1 MTSSIKESNLAPGYL
16 PPEILDLIFSYLYS
30 DIHDTKF
37 LHSCLL
43 VNRSWCQRVVSLL
56 WRAPFSVRLEDYIW
70 LEEYRSISIINTYI
84 SCLNDTEKFLLKDN
98 GINISSISIKNP
110 LFNYPSYLKIFDN
123 WGLDISIK
131 NWFFHSK
138 DKNRLII
145 DSDKK
150 ILLSET
156 LCKLFFRQDLDFNQL
171 TLWRKPSISD
181 IPSLSTFT
189 FHPNLL
195 SQLRVLHLNLAY
207 TTESGRFKN
216 MVSLVTSLP
225 NLCKKLCE
233 LDIRLQVMD
242 LHLVNLIQSQYNLKY
257 FRLDC
262 SGNIAP
268 AISALQY
275 QSNSLIR
282 VEFSHV
288 QFSGIALD
296 SLVSC
301 KNLLILSFINCK
313 GLTSFTWMP
322 LKKADFKLQIL
333 FVRKCETT
341 QEFLE
346 SAIETSNCHLNE
358 LFMSDSSPKILD
370 SISKFCPNIKTFE
383 IDIKPSSTTYFL
395 NLLSKLVLLERLSV
409 TLLIY
414 DASNF
419 LSLLP
424 NVLPTTL
431 FNLKLTFQNTP
442 WNLESFLKKCRA
454 PIQTLS
460 VSGIL
465 GVDNEQVGFITQF
478 AKESE
483 TLKKVLINDRL
494 GRKLVFHKYS
504 DVWTTWPLY
513 PGDKND
519 LI

>member
-1 MTSSIKESNLAPGYL
+1 L
-16 PPEILDLIFSYLYS
+16 
-30 DIHDTKF
+30 
-37 LHSCLL
+37 
-43 VNRSWCQRVVSLL
+43 WCQRVVSLL
-56 WRAPFSVRLEDYIW
+56 WRAPFSIRFEDYFWNGID
-70 LEEYRSISIINTYI
+70 ISIT
-84 SCLNDTEKFLLKDN
+84 TA
-98 GINISSISIKNP
+98 NP

-123 WGLDISIK
+123 WGLDVSVK

-145 DSDKK
+145 EADKK
-150 ILLSET
+150 SLLSET
-156 LCKLFFRQDLDFNQL
+156 LCKLFFRQDLDFTQL

-181 IPSLSTFT
+181 IPSPSIFT
-189 FHPNLL
+189 LHSNLL
-195 SQLRVLHLNLAY
+195 SKLRVLHLNFAY

-216 MVSLVTSLP
+216 MVTLVATLP
-225 NLCKKLCE
+225 NLCKNLRE

-242 LHLVNLIQSQYNLKY
+242 LQLVNLIQSQSNLQY

-262 SGNIAP
+262 SGHIAP

-275 QSNSLIR
+275 QSDSLIR

-296 SLVSC
+296 ALVSC
-301 KNLLILSFINCK
+301 KNIHFLSFINCK

-322 LKKADFKLQIL
+322 LKKAEFKLQIL
-333 FVRKCETT
+333 LVRKCETT

-346 SAIETSNCHLNE
+346 SAIETANGNLNE

-383 IDIKPSSTTYFL
+383 IDIKQSSATHFL
-395 NLLSKLVLLERLSV
+395 TLLSKLVLLERLSV

-431 FNLKLTFQNTP
+431 INLKLAFQNTP

-460 VSGIL
+460 VFGIL
-465 GVDNEQVGFITQF
+465 GVDNEQVDFITQY

-494 GRKLVFHKYS
+494 GRRLVFHKYS
-504 DVWTTWPLY
+504 EVWTTWPLY
-513 PGDKND
+513 PGDRND